1 MKFIR
6 KALWPTAIVAAALML
21 FGALGNAI
29 NADTLGNVQSSTG
42 DNVVEAGEEVAIYVV
57 VSANADKYAAQRTA
71 ISDAVDA
78 LAVAGRDL
86 TGTDN
91 AAARALAVADAADD
105 VTDALA
111 DLAKADKTFD
121 LDATYSDVEPV
132 EADQGTAA
140 VEGIDYNGDGTF
152 TDRDTAVASVVTDL
166 SALVTTFNG
175 AGADAIVTARDNV
188 NDAAKALKAFPG
200 VASPSGGIDSAAE
213 YTIEVD
219 GNAEITHALISATNL
234 KAQTSGR
241 SSVSDITPVAIDDTA
256 AGSDLLKDFDLTAKT
271 SVLLVVVE
279 CTSGGFDISFE
290 SDAAGGLRESASF
303 DCQGSVAG
311 AEISAS
317 KSTVYSA
324 GSAKSEITVTI
335 EDEDGT
341 AATPGGDVDF
351 TTNAC
356 VFGNDKNAQEVQ
368 SEADGDDTI
377 AEATLDCSGADAGAV
392 TVTAMIDKP
401 GRDVLQTTT
410 VTVIGPPASLTVT
423 AGSMMENLTCG
434 EVVTLTITVVDSADQ
449 PVANGTVVNLTTN
462 VAGVLV
468 APATTSG
475 GVANAYLITS
485 NANVGSY
492 AVVVQSGS
500 AVGYVTVSC
509 EAAAAPAPVEAPPIT
524 PPSTG
529 DAGLAETSGSSW
541 MLLAIAGVLASV
553 MVAVGKGMPSFFRR

>member
-6 KALWPTAIVAAALML
+6 KALWPAAIVAAALML

-57 VSANADKYAAQRTA
+57 VSVDAATESAQEAAVR
-71 ISDAVDA
+71 DAVDA
-78 LAVAGRDL
+78 VVAATEVGDVTRADLELRKALIAAEIGLLMTNTDPPVPQDPRDL
-86 TGTDN
+86 DTTTGGFVTTLN
-91 AAARALAVADAADD
+91 SAVD
-105 VTDALA
+105 
-111 DLAKADKTFD
+111 
-121 LDATYSDVEPV
+121 
-132 EADQGTAA
+132 
-140 VEGIDYNGDGTF
+140 
-152 TDRDTAVASVVTDL
+152 
-166 SALVTTFNG
+166 TFNG
-175 AGADAIVTARDNV
+175 DDGATLANERAVAA
-188 NDAAKALKAFPG
+188 AAKDITDLLAGTPDTL
-200 VASPSGGIDSAAE
+200 DDTE
-213 YTIEVD
+213 YTVEVD
-219 GNAEITHALISATNL
+219 GNAEITKVLTSATVL
-234 KAQTSGR
+234 KAQRSGR
-241 SSVSDITPVAIDDTA
+241 TSADVKPVTISADDA
-256 AGSDLLKDFDLTAKT
+256 KSDLLKGFDLTART

-279 CTSGGFDISFE
+279 CTSGGFDISFD
-290 SDAAGGLRESASF
+290 SISAAGIGEAASF

-317 KSTVYSA
+317 KSTLGTSGSSA
-324 GSAKSEITVTI
+324 ESVITVTI

-356 VFGNDKNAQEVQ
+356 VFGNDKNAQTVQ

-377 AEATLDCSGADAGAV
+377 AEATLDCSGVSAGAV
-392 TVTAMIDKP
+392 TVTARIDKP

-423 AGSMMENLTCG
+423 AGSMMEYLTCG
-434 EVVTLTITVVDSADQ
+434 EVVTLTIIVVDSADQ

-462 VAGVLV
+462 RLGVLV
-468 APATTSG
+468 APASTSG
-475 GVANAYLITS
+475 GVAIAHLITS
-485 NANVGSY
+485 PAHVGSY

-500 AVGYVTVSC
+500 AVGYITVSC
-509 EAAAAPAPVEAPPIT
+509 EAAAAAGVLVAPAPAPVEAPAIT

-541 MLLAIAGVLASV
+541 MLLAIAGALASV
-553 MVAVGKGMPSFFRR
+553 MVAVGKGLPSFFRR

>member
-1 MKFIR
+1 M
-6 KALWPTAIVAAALML
+6 
-21 FGALGNAI
+21 
-29 NADTLGNVQSSTG
+29 
-42 DNVVEAGEEVAIYVV
+42 
-57 VSANADKYAAQRTA
+57 
-71 ISDAVDA
+71 
-78 LAVAGRDL
+78 
-86 TGTDN
+86 
-91 AAARALAVADAADD
+91 
-105 VTDALA
+105 
-111 DLAKADKTFD
+111 
-121 LDATYSDVEPV
+121 
-132 EADQGTAA
+132 
-140 VEGIDYNGDGTF
+140 
-152 TDRDTAVASVVTDL
+152 
-166 SALVTTFNG
+166 
-175 AGADAIVTARDNV
+175 
-188 NDAAKALKAFPG
+188 
-200 VASPSGGIDSAAE
+200 
-213 YTIEVD
+213 D
-219 GNAEITHALISATNL
+219 GNAEIIEVLTGPDKLT
-234 KAQTSGR
+234 AQSSGR
-241 SSVSDITPVAIDDTA
+241 TRVSGVSPVEVTA
-256 AGSDLLKDFDLTAKT
+256 GEAVQKDFDLTAKT

-324 GSAKSEITVTI
+324 DSAKSVITVTI

-356 VFGNDKNAQEVQ
+356 VFGNGKNAQEVQ

-377 AEATLDCSGADAGAV
+377 AEATLDCSGASAGAV

-401 GRDVLQTTT
+401 GRDVLMTET

-449 PVANGTVVNLTTN
+449 AVANGTVVNLSTN

-475 GVANAYLITS
+475 GDAKAYLITS

-500 AVGYVTVSC
+500 AVGYITVSC

-541 MLLAIAGVLASV
+541 MLLAIAGALASV
-553 MVAVGKGMPSFFRR
+553 MVAVGKGLPSFFRR

>member
-1 MKFIR
+1 MTS
-6 KALWPTAIVAAALML
+6 TA
-21 FGALGNAI
+21 N
-29 NADTLGNVQSSTG
+29 
-42 DNVVEAGEEVAIYVV
+42 
-57 VSANADKYAAQRTA
+57 
-71 ISDAVDA
+71 
-78 LAVAGRDL
+78 
-86 TGTDN
+86 GTTNDS
-91 AAARALAVADAADD
+91 D
-105 VTDALA
+105 VTVD
-111 DLAKADKTFD
+111 
-121 LDATYSDVEPV
+121 
-132 EADQGTAA
+132 
-140 VEGIDYNGDGTF
+140 
-152 TDRDTAVASVVTDL
+152 SVVTGLAAAVNALNERNHCDRTSSARAPL
-166 SALVTTFNG
+166 SAMS
-175 AGADAIVTARDNV
+175 
-188 NDAAKALKAFPG
+188 AKALKAFPG
-200 VASPSGGIDSAAE
+200 VDSPSGGIDSAAE
-213 YTIEVD
+213 YTVEVD

-271 SVLLVVVE
+271 SILLVVVE

-401 GRDVLQTTT
+401 GRDVLMTTT
-410 VTVIGPPASLTVT
+410 VTVIGPPAELTVD
-423 AGSMMENLTCG
+423 ASSMMENMACG
-434 EVVTLTITVVDSADQ
+434 EVAKLTINVVDSAGQ
-449 PVANGTVVNLTTN
+449 PVADGTVVNLTTN

-468 APATTSG
+468 APASTSG
-475 GVANAYLITS
+475 GSADAYLITS
-485 NANVGSY
+485 NESEGSY
-492 AVVVQSGS
+492 AVVVQSGL
-500 AVGYVTVSC
+500 AVGYVTVTC
-509 EAAAAPAPVEAPPIT
+509 GVEMEMDADADADAAAIT

-529 DAGLAETSGSSW
+529 NAGLAETSGSSW
-541 MLLAIAGVLASV
+541 MLLAIAGALASV
-553 MVAVGKGMPSFFRR
+553 MVAVGKGIPSFFRR